1 MLQHIVLFK
10 TNPGLAPEIF
20 DRIIA
25 DALQQLT
32 TIPGVINLRAG
43 TPLDESV
50 GWDIGLSM
58 EFASREELEE
68 YRKHPIHIAYVQ
80 ENLDENVL
88 ERKALDFWM
97 KQNENT

>member
-10 TNPGLAPEIF
+10 TRPGLAPELF

-32 TIPGVINLRAG
+32 AIPGVINLRAG
-43 TPLDESV
+43 TPLDENV
-50 GWDIGLSM
+50 GWDICLSM
-58 EFASREELEE
+58 DFASREKLEE
-68 YRKHPIHIAYVQ
+68 YRKHPIHVKYIR
-80 ENLDENVL
+80 ENLDENVI

-97 KQNENT
+97 KME